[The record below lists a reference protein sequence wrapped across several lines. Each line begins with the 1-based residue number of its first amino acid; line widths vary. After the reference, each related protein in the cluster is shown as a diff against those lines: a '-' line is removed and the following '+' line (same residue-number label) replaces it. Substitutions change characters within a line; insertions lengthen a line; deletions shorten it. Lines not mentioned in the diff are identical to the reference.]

1 MGGRWRALKPGPSG
15 EGAGSGEPP
24 GPPRPDPRAVVARG
38 WTRRCGCCSIRL
50 CPGSSVRSRE
60 AWGPALPGRRPW
72 GPRVFPRGRRRPPQ
86 RAPSPAGASAAEP
99 ARRTRAR
106 SPPPA
111 AAVQIRTAPGAGVRP
126 AGTSPWRLSRC
137 RQPLNWD
144 AAVWLPR
151 ARGSRRPP
159 DPFVWPSRWQF
170 GEWLGQDLDLGVG
183 AKGRGGPLA
192 NAKT

>member
-60 AWGPALPGRRPW
+60 AWGPALPGRRPC
-72 GPRVFPRGRRRPPQ
+72 GPRVFPRSRRRPPQ

-106 SPPPA
+106 SPRRCCPDKDCAGGWRAPRGDLALASLPLSPA
-111 AAVQIRTAPGAGVRP
+111 AELGRRCVAAAGQGLAAP
-126 AGTSPWRLSRC
+126 SRSFC
-137 RQPLNWD
+137 VAEPV
-144 AAVWLPR
+144 AVW
-151 ARGSRRPP
+151 
-159 DPFVWPSRWQF
+159 
-170 GEWLGQDLDLGVG
+170 
-183 AKGRGGPLA
+183 
-192 NAKT
+192 